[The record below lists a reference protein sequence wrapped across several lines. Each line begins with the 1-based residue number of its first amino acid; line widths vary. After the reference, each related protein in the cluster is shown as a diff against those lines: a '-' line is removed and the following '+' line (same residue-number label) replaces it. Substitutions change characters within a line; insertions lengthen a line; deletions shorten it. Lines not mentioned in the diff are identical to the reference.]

1 MLFACS
7 VTFGKL
13 LRSVVPGPHLCKNGG
28 WARGC
33 AGLRD
38 CSHPPHPR
46 LPERSARG
54 AGVGA
59 GGPLFGPH
67 RSPHPERRSAPW
79 CPGELRPTAIRGR
92 HGGSHFLAFL
102 GDTLWFCYFDLG
114 EIEIPEGWQEGELP
128 EPAMTLLAFHQKS
141 ASEFCAVQKRY
152 HFVLLEEEFLIYF
165 Y

>member
-1 MLFACS
+1 MAGLERQRDRAGRSPTSAPGAVKRVPIVLFACS

-92 HGGSHFLAFL
+92 HGEVSFPCIFRRY
-102 GDTLWFCYFDLG
+102 TL
-114 EIEIPEGWQEGELP
+114 
-128 EPAMTLLAFHQKS
+128 
-141 ASEFCAVQKRY
+141 
-152 HFVLLEEEFLIYF
+152 VLLLISKADF
-165 Y
+165 YSSDSSEWLVDISILMLKI